1 MAHLVGAVGQPVAA
15 WTAFYERDGDAFVPS
30 ELTRGPWDPGA
41 QHAGPPTALLGRAL
55 EADGLI
61 VARITVEILRPVPIA
76 PLTVATRVVRPGRNV
91 ELVES
96 ALPRGRRRAA
106 RARPRDR
113 LAAPRRRPASR
124 RRPTSRRRP
133 ARGGGGKP
141 FFPTGQ
147 ATGYH
152 TAMDVRFVTGGF
164 VEPGPAVVWLRMRQ
178 PLVDDEPPSPLVRAL
193 VAADTGNG
201 VSAEL
206 DFHRYVFINTELTVH
221 LTREP
226 EGEWVC
232 LDAVTRTGPEGV
244 GLSESVLADKRG
256 RFGRADQTLFVRRR

>member
-1 MAHLVGAVGQPVAA
+1 MA
-15 WTAFYERDGDAFVPS
+15 AFYARDGDVLVPS

-55 EADGLI
+55 EAAGLI

-76 PLTVATRVVRPGRNV
+76 PLTVTTRVVRPGRNV

-96 ALPRGRRRAA
+96 SLHEAGGERRELA
-106 RARPRDR
+106 RATAWR
-113 LAAPRRRPASR
+113 LRRKTGVPAS
-124 RRPTSRRRP
+124 PDEPPP
-133 ARGGGGKP
+133 APPEAAEVKP

-152 TAMDVRFVTGGF
+152 TAMDARFVTGGF
-164 VEPGPAVVWLRMRQ
+164 VELGPAVVWLRMRQ

-206 DFHRYVFINTELTVH
+206 DFHRYLFINTELTVH

-244 GLSESVLADKRG
+244 GLSESVLADTRG
-256 RFGRADQTLFVRRR
+256 RFGRSDQTLFVRER